1 MSVPTTTLIVPAFN
15 EGARLAAGFARLER
29 AASEGRIDFDDLL
42 LLYVDDGSTDDT
54 ASVAAGLVAGLPH
67 GEVIVQPHNR
77 GKGAAVRA
85 GVAATTT
92 ARLVFTDADM
102 AIDPRQIP
110 TLLAALD
117 RAPVAVGSRT
127 VQGHIDYGS
136 WLRTRAGRTFN
147 RIVRAVSA
155 VELRDTQC
163 GFKAMSTPHAKVLFA
178 LTGIDGFAFDVEVLS
193 RARLLGWDVAE
204 VPVSWSD
211 IGGSHVRLAHDS
223 AVMLRD
229 LLAARLRSSHLATIP
244 GMSHVA
250 DDDPVALAELVR
262 GTPLASAPVLI
273 GPSGSLCLLTPL
285 ADASPARTDRLVEQL
300 GGTPRSVE
308 VADLVA
314 GSVMAA
320 GG

>member
-1 MSVPTTTLIVPAFN
+1 MPSTTLIVPAYN
-15 EGARLAAGFARLER
+15 EGERLATGFARLER
-29 AASEGRIDFDDLL
+29 AASEGRVDFDDLR

-54 ASVAAGLVAGLPH
+54 ASVAAGLVADLPH
-67 GEVIVQPHNR
+67 GEVIVQPRNR

-92 ARLVFTDADM
+92 GRLIFTDADM

-110 TLLAALD
+110 TLVAALD
-117 RAPVAVGSRT
+117 HAPVAVGSRT

-178 LTGIDGFAFDVEVLS
+178 LTGIDGFAFDVEMLS

-211 IGGSHVRLAHDS
+211 VGGSHVRLAHDS
-223 AVMLRD
+223 VVMLRD
-229 LLAARLRSSHLATIP
+229 LLAARLRSAHLATIP
-244 GMSHVA
+244 GVDHVA
-250 DDDPVALAELVR
+250 SDDLAALAEAVR
-262 GTPLASAPVLI
+262 ATPLAAAPVLI
-273 GPSGSLCLLTPL
+273 GADGSLCLLAPL
-285 ADASPARTDRLVEQL
+285 ADDADGRPERLVARL
-300 GGTPRSVE
+300 GGTPRDVE
-308 VADLVA
+308 VSDLVT
-314 GSVMAA
+314 GTVVAA